1 MRAKPK
7 INFTRIIDN
16 SGQGFEDKI
25 KRAYNAISRVVDLP
39 EAPII
44 TKKFLLKNAF
54 KLSSLPPESLNSC
67 EEFEEETIMLK
78 SSDPDFRNRIKI
90 RRYPNGNSYYS
101 YYTRKIEVKEEE
113 RIELIRQINLNNFDN
128 YYSQRDRTK

>member
-1 MRAKPK
+1 
-7 INFTRIIDN
+7 
-16 SGQGFEDKI
+16 
-25 KRAYNAISRVVDLP
+25 VVDLP

-54 KLSSLPPESLNSC
+54 KLSSLPSESLNSC